1 MIPEGAP
8 VLHKATPGMIVTPRS
23 DLKESMESTLCP
35 LLVVSRSVPLMAVF
49 SGHPRAQWP
58 TDLTTSCTLGPQF
71 PLRNL
76 RPVHLGSEP
85 QTKEFCRPFPVPV
98 FSVKK
103 PHAFCTSSNSL
114 LTSPYFDSSGLQQN
128 LRDVAFLE
136 LVPDFFHLHIA
147 DSYYDFRS
155 ESVNCRCSILTV
167 FVLCLICQKRLFHL
181 RNSCSSIKPTRIR
194 LGVCSACWIV
204 EEHGEWLC

>member
-23 DLKESMESTLCP
+23 DLRESMESTLCP
-35 LLVVSRSVPLMAVF
+35 VLVVSRSVPLI
-49 SGHPRAQWP
+49 AQPSTCPSWVRTP
-58 TDLTTSCTLGPQF
+58 DQ
-71 PLRNL
+71 
-76 RPVHLGSEP
+76 
-85 QTKEFCRPFPVPV
+85 EFCRPFPVPV

-114 LTSPYFDSSGLQQN
+114 LTSPDFDSSGLQQN

-155 ESVNCRCSILTV
+155 ESVNRRCSILTV

-181 RNSCSSIKPTRIR
+181 RNSCSSIKPARIR

-204 EEHGEWLC
+204 VEQANGFVEICHGLNVRTVQTKEL